1 MKQFHIIS
9 LFPEMIQNFF
19 QEGVVARAS
28 KKELI
33 SLEVTNPRDFTHD
46 IHNTVDDKPF
56 GGGDGM
62 VLKPEPITESITSAK
77 QGKANPYVIY
87 LSPQGNLWNDQRAKS
102 LAKDNRDLVLICGR
116 YAGLDQRVIDAHV
129 DEEISIGDYVL
140 SGGELGACVLIDSI
154 ARQIPG
160 VLGHNSS
167 AEEDSFKDGLLEGP
181 QYTRPKEFEGQLVPE
196 VLLNGDHK
204 KIAEIR
210 RAFKIIFTYRK
221 RPDLF
226 KASDLT
232 KEDYEHALAQVLT
245 HLGVHSALFTDK

>member
-140 SGGELGACVLIDSI
+140 TGGELPALII
-154 ARQIPG
+154 ADTVIRRIPG
-160 VLGHNSS
+160 VINTFES
-167 AEEDSFKDGLLEGP
+167 AETDSFSGNLLDHP
-181 QYTRPKEFEGQLVPE
+181 HFTRPEKYRGMTTPE
-196 VLLNGDHK
+196 ILLSGHHR
-204 KIAEIR
+204 KIAEWKLAKQVEKTKIR
-210 RAFKIIFTYRK
+210 
-221 RPDLF
+221 RPDLY
-226 KASDLT
+226 KKYLDLT
-232 KEDYEHALAQVLT
+232 KTE
-245 HLGVHSALFTDK
+245 K